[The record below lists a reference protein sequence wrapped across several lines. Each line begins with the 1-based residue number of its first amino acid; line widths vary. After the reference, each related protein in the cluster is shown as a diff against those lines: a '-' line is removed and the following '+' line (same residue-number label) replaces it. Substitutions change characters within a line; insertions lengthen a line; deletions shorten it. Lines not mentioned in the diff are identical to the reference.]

1 MLRLSHGNPYSP
13 LRELK
18 NQASAIVR
26 RAEEGETFEVTVDG
40 RLSAI
45 LSPARA
51 AGPQTWVPVIDVV
64 QLLKDVDFAE
74 AFDGPRPE
82 LGEALGSDDDPFE
95 RYEGWLDS

>member
-1 MLRLSHGNPYSP
+1 MCYVCRMATRIP

-51 AGPQTWVPVIDVV
+51 VGPQTWVPVVDVV
-64 QLLKDVDFAE
+64 QLLKDADFADV
-74 AFDGPRPE
+74 FSGPRPE
-82 LGEALGSDDDPFE
+82 FGEALGLDDDPFE
-95 RYEGWLDS
+95 RYAGWSET

>member
-1 MLRLSHGNPYSP
+1 MCYVWYMATRIP

-51 AGPQTWVPVIDVV
+51 VGPQTWVPVVDVV
-64 QLLKDVDFAE
+64 ALLESADFAD
-74 AFDGPRPE
+74 AFRGPRPD
-82 LGEALGSDDDPFE
+82 LGDALGPEDEPFE
-95 RYEGWLDS
+95 RYPDWQDA

>member
-1 MLRLSHGNPYSP
+1 MCYVCHMATRIP

-51 AGPQTWVPVIDVV
+51 VGPQTWVPVIDVV
-64 QLLKDVDFAE
+64 QLLKDVDFAD
-74 AFDGPRPE
+74 AFGGPRPE
-82 LGEALGSDDDPFE
+82 LGEALGSDDDPFQ

>member
-1 MLRLSHGNPYSP
+1 MCYLCCMATRIP

-51 AGPQTWVPVIDVV
+51 VGPQTWVPVADVV
-64 QLLKDVDFAE
+64 ELLESVDFAE
-74 AFDGPRPE
+74 VFHGPRPD
-82 LGEALGSDDDPFE
+82 LGQALGPEDDPFE
-95 RYEGWLDS
+95 RYSGWEHA